1 MTSQFRG
8 KGGGVNRVK
17 CNGNDTFPL
26 IIHPYNILLWTFVSQ
41 RHTAMLREELM
52 KLKPTK
58 ILQEE
63 SNKAIQEKAESPTS
77 EAAATGTATSTS
89 TSNAEPSPPVMENG
103 TTLTKPSPDPKPV
116 VAGIDPLGVGNLHN
130 GGEDDAGLY

>member
-1 MTSQFRG
+1 
-8 KGGGVNRVK
+8 
-17 CNGNDTFPL
+17 
-26 IIHPYNILLWTFVSQ
+26 
-41 RHTAMLREELM
+41 MLREELM

-63 SNKAIQEKAESPTS
+63 SNKAIQEKAESPSS
-77 EAAATGTATSTS
+77 EAAATATSTS
-89 TSNAEPSPPVMENG
+89 TANVEPSPPVTENG
-103 TTLTKPSPDPKPV
+103 TTLTKPSADPKPV